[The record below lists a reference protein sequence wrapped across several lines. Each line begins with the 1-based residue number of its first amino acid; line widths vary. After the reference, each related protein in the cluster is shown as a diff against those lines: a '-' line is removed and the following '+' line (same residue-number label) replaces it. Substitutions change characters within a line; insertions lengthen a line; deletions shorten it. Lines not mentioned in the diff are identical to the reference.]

1 MCLEFF
7 DPGLNVYQAMID
19 RFKLSKRSIDLE

>member
-7 DPGLNVYQAMID
+7 DPGLKVYQAMID
-19 RFKLSKRSIDLE
+19 RFQLFKRSIDFK

>member
-1 MCLEFF
+1 MRLEFF

-19 RFKLSKRSIDLE
+19 FSSSSQSVAFK